1 MFNLTHSMPG
11 VIQCDSGSF
20 QNIPQPTDCGFFYC
34 NAGFEDT
41 AKYHDSITAK
51 NHSLDSGDLASGI
64 FKNKIESRFVVST
77 DE

>member
-1 MFNLTHSMPG
+1 MFNLTHSVPG
-11 VIQCDSGSF
+11 AILCGSGSF
-20 QNIPQPTDCGFFYC
+20 QNKPQATGCGFFYC

-64 FKNKIESRFVVST
+64 FKNEIESHFVVST